1 VSKLPRSTTR
11 TLFALALV
19 ASAVTWLLTHSE
31 FAQLLVLFAVFYV
44 PGAVAVRRADI
55 PDAQVEAVEGL
66 SVPWR
71 LILLSSVL
79 VLPVGVAIYFL
90 SGAIDLGLFWLF
102 ALLWPWLEILDALVR
117 RDIERHG
124 TVNWKPERPVREAVI
139 AVTATTVVMAV
150 FALFYRAGL
159 PEALL
164 IGGLCGLIVL
174 ALGFCASWLH
184 QGSGSVG

>member
-1 VSKLPRSTTR
+1 M
-11 TLFALALV
+11 LFALALI
-19 ASAVTWLLTHSE
+19 ASAVTWLLTYSE

-44 PGAVAVRRADI
+44 PAAVATRRASV

-90 SGAIDLGLFWLF
+90 SGAIDLRLFWLF
-102 ALLWPWLEILDALVR
+102 ALLWPWLEILDALMR

-124 TVNWKPERPVREAVI
+124 ISNWKPERPVREAVI
-139 AVTATTVVMAV
+139 AVTATAIVMTV
-150 FALFYRAGL
+150 FALFDGAGL

-174 ALGFCASWLH
+174 ALGFASSWLH
-184 QGSGSVG
+184 RGSGSVG

>member
-1 VSKLPRSTTR
+1 VSKLPRSTMR

-31 FAQLLVLFAVFYV
+31 FAQFLVLFVLFYV
-44 PGAVAVRRADI
+44 PGAIATRRANV

-79 VLPVGVAIYFL
+79 VLPVGIAIFFL
-90 SGAIDLGLFWLF
+90 SGAVDLGLFWLF

-117 RDIERHG
+117 RDIKRHG
-124 TVNWKPERPVREAVI
+124 IVNWKPERPLREAVI
-139 AVTATTVVMAV
+139 AVTATTLFMAV
-150 FALFYRAGL
+150 FALFDGAGL

-174 ALGFCASWLH
+174 ALGLGSSWLH
-184 QGSGSVG
+184 RGSGSVG